1 MVKDPVV
8 QFHSIK
14 ELKYQEV
21 WDFQMTLQ
29 RNLIQNKRKNSGK
42 DAFIQM
48 IKPSGHLIF
57 CEHSPVYTL
66 GKSGSI
72 DNLLMTNDELNKYEL
87 EFFKINR
94 GGDITFHGP
103 GQITGYLILDLDDY
117 YHDVHKFVRDI
128 EEAII
133 IFLLEYGIE
142 AKRINEFTGVWIEDE
157 MGQRKI
163 CAIGV
168 HMSRW
173 VSLHGFAL
181 NINTN
186 LQYFKNI
193 IPCGIDDTNK
203 DVTNLSKE
211 LSKEIN
217 INEVIPK
224 LKAAFVKVFGFD
236 LIKIV

>member
-1 MVKDPVV
+1 MGNSTLV

-14 ELKYQEV
+14 ELKYREV

-29 RNLIQNKRKNSGK
+29 RSLIQNKRKNSGK
-42 DAFIQM
+42 DIFMQKIE
-48 IKPSGHLIF
+48 PCGHLIF
-57 CEHSPVYTL
+57 CEHTPVYTL
-66 GKSGSI
+66 GKSGTI
-72 DNLLMTNDELNKYEL
+72 DNLLVTDEEL
-87 EFFKINR
+87 KKLDIEFFKINR

-117 YHDVHKFVRDI
+117 YHDVHKYVRDI

-133 IFLLEYGIE
+133 VFLNSFGIKG
-142 AKRINEFTGVWIEDE
+142 KRIEEFTGVWLEDE
-157 MGQRKI
+157 KGQRKI

-181 NINTN
+181 NISTN

-193 IPCGIDDTNK
+193 IPCGIDESNK
-203 DVTNLSKE
+203 DVTNLSSE
-211 LSKEIN
+211 LGKRISIQEA
-217 INEVIPK
+217 IPN
-224 LKAAFVKVFGFD
+224 LKTAFIKVFGFD
-236 LIKIV
+236 LLKIT